1 MSPQNP
7 HVLLVC
13 VANYCRSPVLE
24 CIFREKFGHA
34 LSFSSAGLQP
44 LPKADMD
51 PRSRAFLLAQGFS
64 PRIHNPKPLSPASV
78 KRSQLILA
86 ADMPVLQALNR
97 KYKRHTKKIKLATLF
112 NPKIG
117 LPDPFKAGEQDYQQV
132 MEGILELANSTQA
145 QDLIAL
151 TAG

>member
-1 MSPQNP
+1 MSSQKS
-7 HVLLVC
+7 HVLVVC

-24 CIFREKFGHA
+24 CIFREKFGDA

-51 PRSRAFLLAQGFS
+51 PRSRAFLRAQGYS
-64 PRIHNPKPLSPASV
+64 PTIHNPKPLSPAVV

-86 ADMPVLQALNR
+86 ADIPVLQALNR
-97 KYKRHTKKIKLATLF
+97 KYKRQTKKIKLVTLF

-117 LPDPFKAGEQDYQQV
+117 LPDPFKAGEQEYQDV
-132 MEGILELANSTQA
+132 MEGILQLANSIQA
-145 QDLIAL
+145 QDFIAL
-151 TAG
+151 LD